1 MLEII
6 AQKREI
12 LGKRLETLLDQG
24 LVPAEIYGQG
34 FENIH
39 LSVPVKEF
47 SKVFKEA
54 GENSIVNVVIEGKT
68 VPVLIYNVQR
78 NPLNDSFIS
87 IDFYKVNMDKKI
99 TADIPI
105 KFIGEA
111 PAVKEKGGTLVK
123 ALEKIEVEALPSDL
137 PQFIEIDLSS
147 LIDLHQSLH
156 IKDIKIS
163 DKIEILD
170 ELESVIVTIAE
181 QMKEEVV
188 EAPPVVEGAEPI
200 EGQPQEG
207 GQEAPATTPEQAK

>member
-39 LSVPVKEF
+39 LSVPIKEF

-68 VPVLIYNVQR
+68 VPVLIYNVQK

-87 IDFYKVNMDKKI
+87 IDFYKVNM
-99 TADIPI
+99 I
-105 KFIGEA
+105 KR
-111 PAVKEKGGTLVK
+111 
-123 ALEKIEVEALPSDL
+123 
-137 PQFIEIDLSS
+137 
-147 LIDLHQSLH
+147 
-156 IKDIKIS
+156 
-163 DKIEILD
+163 
-170 ELESVIVTIAE
+170 
-181 QMKEEVV
+181 
-188 EAPPVVEGAEPI
+188 
-200 EGQPQEG
+200 
-207 GQEAPATTPEQAK
+207 